1 MEKVDDSDCVPSY
14 YLPHHGVFKLDSTTT
29 QLRVV
34 FNGSSISSN
43 GRSLNDNLYIGPT
56 LQQDLVALI
65 TKWRFY
71 KYVFSADITKMY
83 RQILVHQRHTN
94 FQRIILRDSEN
105 GEIQDYRLKTVTF
118 GVNCAPYLALRT
130 LLQLADDEEKSF
142 PIGAKILREAMYVDD
157 ALVGAHSVED
167 ALEAR
172 DQLIGILKTAM
183 FDLRKWTSNTKE
195 ILEDLPL
202 EDLLSSSFVCLEED
216 SRAKMLGVRWNAAS
230 DCFYFVTEVVQV
242 KSSYT
247 KRQVLS
253 MIARIFDPAGWL
265 APIIITAKIL
275 MQQMWLDRIQW
286 DEPIKP
292 LALQKWL
299 KFITN
304 FDKINLISI
313 PRWIKFSPSNVVQI
327 HGFCDSSELAYAAT
341 VYVRIKNEDGV
352 FSNLLISKTKVAP
365 IKKVSLPRLELC
377 GATLLANLIE
387 NVRMKLKQS
396 QFELFLWSDS
406 TIVLAWLRK
415 SPNCWKTFVA
425 NRVSSILG
433 KVGNIEWR
441 HVVSNCN
448 PADLATRGLTPSE
461 LKDNKLWWHGPEWL
475 ILDENNWPISVTE
488 FQTSS
493 EEKRSQSMFAKS
505 SEIADSSLKASGG
518 KPEETEKVTGDSGEP
533 LKAKEKPKVQDFLSN
548 ISTFQKAIHVVARMY
563 RFVSLAR
570 KSDSNPEMLSSEE
583 LSMARKGIFIW
594 SQKQYFSKDYACLTA
609 KTRLSPKSPLICL
622 NPFLDQA
629 GIIRA
634 NGRLGSTTCL
644 TYNERHPVIL
654 AYESRIA
661 RLYVEFVH
669 KITCH
674 GGIRLV
680 MTTVRLECWVIRL
693 KNLVKSVIHNCKVCV
708 LHRQK
713 LMQQIMSVLPPERT
727 TLSRAFTNT
736 GVDFAGPIEIKSFT
750 GRYSRITKG
759 YVCLFVC
766 FATKAIHLEAVSDL
780 STPAFLAALDRFVA
794 RRGCPN
800 SMYSDNG
807 RNFVGAAR
815 QIDSNFAQQ
824 VKSFKDEAVNKFGHQ
839 RLSWH
844 FIPAA
849 APHMGGLW
857 ESGVKSFKTHFKKL
871 SGQLK
876 YTFEEFSTLLATIE
890 ACLNSRPLGSMSED
904 VEDLQALTP
913 AHFLIGSSMLTPA
926 EPEEIKP
933 VSSIFNRWRKLKAMH
948 HDICRR
954 WKEEYLV
961 ELHKRYKWKNPRND
975 LIVGDLVAL
984 KGESLCSTDWRLGR
998 IVKVYHGSDDKVRV
1012 VDLKTQGGIITRPIH
1027 KLVLLPRSSQI

>member
-1 MEKVDDSDCVPSY
+1 MDNFEKC
-14 YLPHHGVFKLDSTTT
+14 LDSGNEILKIEDR
-29 QLRVV
+29 LREEDFSDYSAEALDFEKSEFTKVWTKYKKAYDEC
-34 FNGSSISSN
+34 SSEEGKEKKFLAI
-43 GRSLNDNLYIGPT
+43 
-56 LQQDLVALI
+56 Q
-65 TKWRFY
+65 TKH
-71 KYVFSADITKMY
+71 KD
-83 RQILVHQRHTN
+83 
-94 FQRIILRDSEN
+94 
-105 GEIQDYRLKTVTF
+105 
-118 GVNCAPYLALRT
+118 
-130 LLQLADDEEKSF
+130 LADDEEKSF

-157 ALVGAHSVED
+157 ALVGAHSIEE

-230 DCFYFVTEVVQV
+230 D
-242 KSSYT
+242 S
-247 KRQVLS
+247 
-253 MIARIFDPAGWL
+253 
-265 APIIITAKIL
+265 
-275 MQQMWLDRIQW
+275 
-286 DEPIKP
+286 
-292 LALQKWL
+292 
-299 KFITN
+299 
-304 FDKINLISI
+304 
-313 PRWIKFSPSNVVQI
+313 
-327 HGFCDSSELAYAAT
+327 
-341 VYVRIKNEDGV
+341 
-352 FSNLLISKTKVAP
+352 
-365 IKKVSLPRLELC
+365 
-377 GATLLANLIE
+377 
-387 NVRMKLKQS
+387 
-396 QFELFLWSDS
+396 
-406 TIVLAWLRK
+406 
-415 SPNCWKTFVA
+415 
-425 NRVSSILG
+425 NRVSSILS

-475 ILDENNWPISVTE
+475 ILDENNWPSGVTE

-505 SEIADSSLKASGG
+505 SEIADSSLKVSGG

-570 KSDSNPEMLSSEE
+570 KSDSNPEMLSSGE

-594 SQKQYFSKDYACLTA
+594 SQKQYFSKDYASLTA

-693 KNLVKSVIHNCKVCV
+693 KSLVKSVIHNCKVCV

-736 GVDFAGPIEIKSFT
+736 GVDFAGPFEIKSFT

-933 VSSIFNRWRKLKAMH
+933 VSSIFNRWRKLKAIH

-961 ELHKRYKWKNPRND
+961 ELHKRYKWKNPHSD